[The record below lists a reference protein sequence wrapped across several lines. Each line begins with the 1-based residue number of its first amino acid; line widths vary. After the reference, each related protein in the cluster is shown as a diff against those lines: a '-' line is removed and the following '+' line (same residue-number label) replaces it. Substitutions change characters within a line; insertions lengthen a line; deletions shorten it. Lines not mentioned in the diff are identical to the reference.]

1 MEFKAQGGFTPEV
14 NGSNHLGYGISGDLG
29 QTSTGSAF
37 WGLAH
42 AHLVSFRSPTPT
54 PKVQSQVELHP
65 IGTKRQSPCR
75 TVEAVVPSS
84 TSVQEP
90 RTPLHPGGGGCGC
103 KCHPIL
109 ALGQDHLCCP
119 MKGAHRSSWSG
130 GTQGDAR
137 SEGWQ
142 GRSHLP
148 LLLCSS
154 RGKSATSAAQAPVGA
169 TVHSHSFQFLI

>member
-1 MEFKAQGGFTPEV
+1 M
-14 NGSNHLGYGISGDLG
+14 GISGDLG
-29 QTSTGSAF
+29 QTSSGSAF

-65 IGTKRQSPCR
+65 FGTKRQSPCR

-119 MKGAHRSSWSG
+119 MKIC
-130 GTQGDAR
+130 T
-137 SEGWQ
+137 
-142 GRSHLP
+142 
-148 LLLCSS
+148 
-154 RGKSATSAAQAPVGA
+154 
-169 TVHSHSFQFLI
+169 HSHHHPDGGVCEVPALRLSWAPLFLQSCMVIASWCQRGGVLPVIGPLV